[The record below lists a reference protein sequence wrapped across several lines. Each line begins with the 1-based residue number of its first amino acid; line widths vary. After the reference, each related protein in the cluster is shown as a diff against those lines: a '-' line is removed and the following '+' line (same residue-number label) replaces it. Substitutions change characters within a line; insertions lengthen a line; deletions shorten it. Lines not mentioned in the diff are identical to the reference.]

1 MTIRKDPLNI
11 IITGVGGQG
20 NVLASHIIATA
31 GIKEGF
37 YVTVGE
43 TYGAS
48 QRGGGVMSNVRFSS
62 KEQYSPL
69 ISSGQADI
77 IIGLEPA
84 ETLRVISDFG
94 NPNTRVLVSPRP
106 VYPIW
111 VLSGMAVYPP
121 VEEIVERI
129 GKLVSKVDII
139 KAGKEGDSAR
149 AANVLMVGALAG
161 SKMVPIAVESYEEAI
176 REIVPPNLLEMNMKA
191 FKEGVLAMA

>member
-1 MTIRKDPLNI
+1 MTLQKDPLNL

-48 QRGGGVMSNVRFSS
+48 QRGGGVMSNIRFSS
-62 KEQYSPL
+62 QEQYSPL
-69 ISSGQADI
+69 ISAGQADI
-77 IIGLEPA
+77 VIGLEPA
-84 ETLRVISDFG
+84 ETLRVIADFG

-106 VYPIW
+106 IYPIW
-111 VLSGMAVYPP
+111 VLSGMATYPP
-121 VEEIVERI
+121 VEEVLERI
-129 GKLVSKVDII
+129 GKLVSKVDVI
-139 KAGKEGDSAR
+139 KAGEAGDAAR

-161 SKMVPIAVESYEEAI
+161 SKMVPIAIESYEEAL
-176 REIVPPNLLEMNMKA
+176 REIVPSKLLEMNIQA
-191 FKEGVLAMA
+191 FKEGVSAMA